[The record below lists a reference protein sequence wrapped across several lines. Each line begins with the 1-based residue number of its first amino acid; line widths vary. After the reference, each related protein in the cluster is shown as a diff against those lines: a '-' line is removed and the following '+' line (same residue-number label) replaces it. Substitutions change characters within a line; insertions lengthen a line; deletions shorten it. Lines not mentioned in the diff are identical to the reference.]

1 MKTAADGVHG
11 DDDSSGHDMGG
22 LHHRRLVSIRDMS
35 HIPETGSPNRRSDR
49 LRPARNAYEI
59 RNIYRSSGMR
69 VIGYIMWG
77 DQIGLNRPVC
87 GEFSMFLIVHPWQA
101 KI

>member
-1 MKTAADGVHG
+1 MKTAADGVHC
-11 DDDSSGHDMGG
+11 DDDFSRHDTGG
-22 LHHRRLVSIRDMS
+22 LHHKRLATIGDISDIADAG
-35 HIPETGSPNRRSDR
+35 PDQRSDR